1 MLPKWKPFS
10 GARHLML
17 NRNFE
22 RRWSDI
28 KFQRPPSSQKILGG
42 AGLKCQVLVYWR
54 KSHATFLHRRSIK
67 LAFADFALYS
77 KTFFALIFFL
87 ILCHVYHKHSWQKN
101 WTICFVFFA
110 VTLTCPL
117 LFVGFRHMRCRWKKT
132 WKTLWAGWSRCWPR
146 CCIFDQS
153 SLYFGGKEN
162 ASRPP
167 VTRRQDFWIWWL
179 EDFCHC
185 FALTLARPLLHWV

>member
-28 KFQRPPSSQKILGG
+28 KFQRPPSSQKLLGRE
-42 AGLKCQVLVYWR
+42 GLKCQVLVNWR
-54 KSHATFLHRRSIK
+54 KSHATFLYSIK
-67 LAFADFALYS
+67 LACADFALYS

-87 ILCHVYHKHSWQKN
+87 ILCQPCVSHPFLAEKLN
-101 WTICFVFFA
+101 D
-110 VTLTCPL
+110 
-117 LFVGFRHMRCRWKKT
+117 LFRFLCCYLDLPTASCGLDTWGADEKT
-132 WKTLWAGWSRCWPR
+132 SKTLWAGWSRCWPR

-185 FALTLARPLLHWV
+185 FALTLARPLLRGV

>member
-28 KFQRPPSSQKILGG
+28 KFQRPPSSQKILGRE
-42 AGLKCQVLVYWR
+42 GLKCQVLVNWC
-54 KSHATFLHRRSIK
+54 KNHATFLHRRSIK

-87 ILCHVYHKHSWQKN
+87 ILLPTMCITNILGRQ
-101 WTICFVFFA
+101 IERFVLFS
-110 VTLTCPL
+110 L
-117 LFVGFRHMRCRWKKT
+117 LLPWLAHCFVGFRHMRCRWKNVKNSVGGM
-132 WKTLWAGWSRCWPR
+132 KQVLAEVLYLWP
-146 CCIFDQS
+146 I
-153 SLYFGGKEN
+153 
-162 ASRPP
+162 
-167 VTRRQDFWIWWL
+167 
-179 EDFCHC
+179 
-185 FALTLARPLLHWV
+185 